1 MGRGNAI
8 QTGCSAPMNGGTKSL
23 AWPGEQ
29 RGSLSIGAGEVPIL
43 QTRINNPLKHQQ
55 LVQFIAPLCGKK
67 NLR

>member
-1 MGRGNAI
+1 
-8 QTGCSAPMNGGTKSL
+8 MNGGTKSL